1 VWHPQEDVEEW
12 FPGYIMAARI
22 LLTLKQQYEGTS
34 NKEAME
40 ISCSGDAEQYI
51 TDVLHDSEYEP
62 HDALRMIFTKDIP
75 QKIVDKWKPEE
86 MVSIVQL
93 ILYRESNI

>member
-12 FPGYIMAARI
+12 IPRYIMQARI
-22 LLTLKQQYEGTS
+22 LLTVKQQYEGTS
-34 NKEAME
+34 NKDATE

-51 TDVLHDSEYEP
+51 MDVLHESGYKP
-62 HDALRMIFTKDIP
+62 HDALWKIFTKNIP
-75 QKIVDKWKPEE
+75 QKIADKWTPEE